1 MEINFSA
8 IQKIQDDDGDIQKDD
23 FMKFCT
29 DNRLLDFGNVMAIA
43 GAEARWI
50 FFISNQFNQS
60 ISDLGI
66 FRQ

>member
-43 GAEARWI
+43 GAEAR
-50 FFISNQFNQS
+50 
-60 ISDLGI
+60 
-66 FRQ
+66 

>member
-50 FFISNQFNQS
+50 YFFFQS
-60 ISDLGI
+60 IQSI
-66 FRQ
+66 NENKVNK